1 MSPTRIG
8 FLVPLFLA
16 ADLAVTAYGQTP
28 ASLSEIRI
36 VSPTNGETF
45 SAPADILVTI
55 EGTDIPNVGHG
66 ISLYKDNELVH
77 AIALD
82 PLIPTTTKPVQFRFD
97 FSVNNLLAGHYV
109 LTATIDSIHSAPVHI
124 LVRHRR
130 HRGR

>member
-8 FLVPLFLA
+8 FLMPLFLA
-16 ADLAVTAYGQTP
+16 ADLAVTGYGQTP
-28 ASLSEIRI
+28 ASLPEIRI

-55 EGTDIPNVGHG
+55 EGTDIPNVGHV
-66 ISLYKDNELVH
+66 ISLYKDNDLVH
-77 AIALD
+77 AIVLD
-82 PLIPTTTKPVQFRFD
+82 PLIPITTTPVQFRFD
-97 FSVNNLLAGHYV
+97 FPVNSLFAGHYV
-109 LTATIDSIHSAPVHI
+109 LTATIDSIRSAPVLI